1 MYFFSITILD
11 NFTILTI
18 SFIFENHQLD
28 FQTRKQNEI
37 FLDIICP
44 PYGYKLYITV
54 LSKCLFERR
63 GIYMIRIEEQNLIKN
78 MNLLF
83 FELSK
88 KKPHKR
94 YKEMISL
101 IFCILYVFHMHKLI
115 LRYIKCKKKNKMTC
129 KMNLYKYMCSIKYIR
144 ISFQKKKK
152 GAFTIRNTCTKSLK
166 NNSLKIMYQ
175 LHIHFVKTTTTMS
188 LIYIKFTLKYTDIIR
203 YECVVLKFPLSFM
216 HQMTPFDAACLLYKI
231 NEFDFVILFIY
242 FMT

>member
-28 FQTRKQNEI
+28 FQTRKQNEL

-78 MNLLF
+78 MNLFF
-83 FELSK
+83 FELSQ
-88 KKPHKR
+88 R

-144 ISFQKKKK
+144 ISFQKKKNERLQ
-152 GAFTIRNTCTKSLK
+152 FEIHVPSL
-166 NNSLKIMYQ
+166 
-175 LHIHFVKTTTTMS
+175 
-188 LIYIKFTLKYTDIIR
+188 
-203 YECVVLKFPLSFM
+203 
-216 HQMTPFDAACLLYKI
+216 
-231 NEFDFVILFIY
+231 
-242 FMT
+242 